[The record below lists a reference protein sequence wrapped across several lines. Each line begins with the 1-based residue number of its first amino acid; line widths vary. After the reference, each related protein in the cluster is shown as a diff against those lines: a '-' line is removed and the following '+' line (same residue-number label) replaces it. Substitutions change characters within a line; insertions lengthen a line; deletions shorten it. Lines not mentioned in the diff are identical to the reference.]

1 MDGNLLAVNEGHRS
15 QEDIRIVDDDLCE
28 PDLNTDGI
36 GSEGVIIQN
45 QQSTFSPP
53 DVMRT
58 LE

>member
-1 MDGNLLAVNEGHRS
+1 MDGNLVPLHEGHRS

-36 GSEGVIIQN
+36 GSEGIIIQN